1 MRYYPTDLLLAVE
14 RIEQELTA
22 KPGSPVARLLDL
34 AGLSGLAGL
43 FDGAALAEGLDGLFG
58 GLSQYPWQPLIDSN
72 DVYEF
77 SPIGT
82 VVLDDRD
89 ASNTLR
95 GLILGWATGNEVAI
109 RTSRQPFWR
118 DLMDILRQQGFPL
131 PAGRTGNEREHV
143 LGGHL
148 VDVPDLVTVL
158 PQQPPQQKPGQTADT
173 PPAGSA
179 NALRIRVDPE
189 LTGSDCGAGIALAL
203 DCRAAWVHQLF
214 RRDYLMGTRLS
225 AARSRDIGEEAGRL
239 DAKLRYLVQRARRTP
254 YYRDL
259 PPVQGIGDLT
269 RLPIMD
275 KADLEAHSLPSSRDL
290 CSDTLPTGEVLRSGG
305 SSGDPRYVVYSRTDW
320 HNMVREAIPLF
331 YGLGLRKGDR
341 LINTLFGGKMY
352 GGMTTTVSELSRM
365 PLECYTTGQ
374 LASVDDVLM
383 LSASFNANAILA
395 QPAMLLPLLRN
406 AKARRP
412 DLRIEKVIY
421 GGTPMAESDK
431 TWLRDQLG
439 TRVISSILAA
449 NDGAQL
455 GYQCGELGGMLHHI
469 CEDYN
474 LIEVVDQDGNTVP
487 EGERGDLLIT
497 SMQKFEGPLIRYRI
511 GDCGRIF
518 QHDCACGVSGRIL
531 EYTGRS
537 DGQIEI
543 ISRRVIHS
551 DVLAALEVFGVSQL
565 QIEITS
571 RNGKEIMIVRTES
584 PGALDSQ
591 EVRNYLIEK
600 LPVLGELHDFDADLD
615 LFELVVEC
623 FPAGELTRNAV
634 SGKIKSVIDRRLT

>member
-14 RIEQELTA
+14 RVEQELST
-22 KPGSPVARLLDL
+22 KPGSPVARLLDT

-43 FDGAALAEGLDGLFG
+43 FDSAELTEGLDELFG

-72 DVYEF
+72 DVYRF

-95 GLILGWATGNEVAI
+95 GLLLGWATGNEIVI
-109 RTSRQPFWR
+109 RTHRQPFWR
-118 DLMDILRQQGFPL
+118 DLMDLLRQRGFPL
-131 PAGRTGNEREHV
+131 PVGRTVDEREHV
-143 LGGHL
+143 FDGHL
-148 VDVPDLVTVL
+148 VDVPDLVTV
-158 PQQPPQQKPGQTADT
+158 PPKQEPGRADDA
-173 PPAGSA
+173 PHADSA
-179 NALRIRVDPE
+179 NVMRIRMDPE
-189 LTGSDCGAGIALAL
+189 LIGSDHGAGVVLAL

-225 AARSRDIGEEAGRL
+225 AARSRDADEETGRL

-254 YYRDL
+254 YYRNL
-259 PPVQGIGDLT
+259 PPVHGVGDLT

-275 KADLEAHSLPSSRDL
+275 KADLEAYSLPSSRDL
-290 CSDTLPTGEVLRSGG
+290 CSDALPTGEVLRSGG

-320 HNMVREAIPLF
+320 HNMVREAIPIF

-374 LASVDDVLM
+374 LASVDDLLM
-383 LSASFNANAILA
+383 LSASFRANAILA
-395 QPAMLLPLLRN
+395 QPAMLLPLLRD
-406 AKARRP
+406 AKARRL

-431 TWLRDQLG
+431 TWLREQLG
-439 TRVISSILAA
+439 TQVISSILAA

-455 GYQCGELGGMLHHI
+455 GYQCGELGGMLHHV

-474 LIEVVDQDGNTVP
+474 LIEVVDQDGNPVP
-487 EGERGDLLIT
+487 EGEHGDLLIT

-518 QHDCACGVSGRIL
+518 QHDCACGVSGKIL

-543 ISRRVIHS
+543 ISRRVLHS

-565 QIEITS
+565 QIEIIS
-571 RNGKEIMIVRTES
+571 RDGKEIMIVRTES
-584 PGALDSQ
+584 PGVLDSQ
-591 EVRNYLIEK
+591 EVRDYLVEK
-600 LPVLGELHDFDADLD
+600 LPVLGELHDFDVDLD

-623 FPAGELTRNAV
+623 VLEGQLTRNAV
-634 SGKIKSVIDRRLT
+634 SGKIKTVIDQRLK